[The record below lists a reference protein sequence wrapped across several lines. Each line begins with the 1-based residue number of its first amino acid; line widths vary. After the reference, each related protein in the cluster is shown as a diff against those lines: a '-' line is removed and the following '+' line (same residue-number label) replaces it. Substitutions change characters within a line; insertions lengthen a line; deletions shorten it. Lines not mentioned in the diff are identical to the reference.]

1 MHILEEENKLTK
13 DTRQVISL
21 LSIKDKQNNNEFEE
35 EMRRLKI
42 TCAETINIDQTKI
55 NNLLQQNKKKTHT
68 HTVSTTT

>member
-1 MHILEEENKLTK
+1 MRKQSIT
-13 DTRQVISL
+13 ISKT
-21 LSIKDKQNNNEFEE
+21 SNAYKDKQNNNEFEE

-55 NNLLQQNKKKTHT
+55 NNLLQQNKKKNTHT